1 VSARAAAA
9 VALALSLVLSAG
21 RASAQDVEAR
31 LDRSRIALGETTT
44 LRVTARGG
52 GDVRTPVFDLPDGIT
67 QVTSGRQ
74 QSFSW
79 VNGRASSETEFQ
91 FELMGEREGTYS
103 IGPIAVSVG
112 SKSFRSGQLSLTV
125 LSSLPTTGEST
136 GDQGGVPA
144 WLSSDVRPA
153 NPYVGQELMLR
164 VRLMQRVGFAED
176 PQYVPPPTTGF
187 WSDRPTA
194 PESYYAQ
201 DRGGRVLVTE
211 THTRLYPLAVGEA
224 TIGEAT
230 ALVVLEDDNPLAFL
244 AGGRQR
250 LLKSPG
256 IPVRVRPLPP
266 GAPAGFSGAV
276 GNFQLSWT
284 ADRAR
289 TSRDVP
295 ITVRLDVRGKGNLPL
310 VRTPSLAGTDY
321 EVFASTVDDSLGPPG
336 SVGPGRKRFQWT
348 LLPRHEGTLSVQ
360 SPEFSWFDPTAETYR
375 RAPLST
381 VRLDVTPPL
390 FTGAGAEGGFPRELI
405 ERPASPL
412 APRAQA
418 WGFALSGLG
427 LGLAARWW
435 ARGGRPAIDPARAE
449 AASLRAQA
457 SQAQGPEFWRAAE
470 AAIGWLQS
478 HGKVAD
484 SPEWRDVRTRVQAA
498 RYGGGA
504 GDESAVRRAVV
515 EQLRGALGGA
525 GARVPKRLLA
535 VLLALAALGA
545 CFWFGPRGG
554 DERTERA
561 ALAADT
567 AARRG
572 DLELARR
579 GWEQLWNG
587 GGHDARLAARIAW
600 VHAQAGEIGP
610 AALWVMRGEL
620 ADPRESSL
628 QWVEAKVREGGGL
641 IGATPARLPVRPFE
655 WSLLALLAGSLA
667 VWLWGRRMSAA
678 VVLALVALF
687 AATIDPAQGRWAA
700 RSGRAVVLER
710 AFVAGSGGSGVQLD
724 AGEMVRMLEQRGNQV
739 QIEAGR
745 VATGWVAA
753 QSVGRVVPLGAN
765 P

>member
-1 VSARAAAA
+1 MRARA
-9 VALALSLVLSAG
+9 VVGMVLAGSLLLGAG
-21 RASAQDVEAR
+21 PASAQDVEAR
-31 LDRSRIALGETTT
+31 LDRSRIALGETTN
-44 LRVTARGG
+44 LRVTVRGAGDARP
-52 GDVRTPVFDLPDGIT
+52 PVFDLPDGIQ

-79 VNGRASSETEFQ
+79 VNGRASAETEFQ

-103 IGPIAVSVG
+103 IGPILVSVG

-125 LSSLPTTGEST
+125 VAALPTTGDAA

-144 WLSSDVRPA
+144 WLNAEIRPV

-201 DRGGRVLVTE
+201 DRAGRVLVTE

-230 ALVVLEDDNPLAFL
+230 AVVVLEDDNPLAFL
-244 AGGRQR
+244 GGGRQR
-250 LLKSPG
+250 LLKSRE
-256 IPVRVRPLPP
+256 IPVHVRPLPP

-276 GNFQLSWT
+276 GTFQLSWT

-310 VRTPSLAGTDY
+310 VRTPPLSGNDF
-321 EVFASTVDDSLGPPG
+321 EVFASTVEDSLGPPG
-336 SVGPGRKRFQWT
+336 NVGPGRKRFQWT
-348 LLPRHEGTLSVQ
+348 LLPRHEGSLDVP
-360 SPEFSWFDPTAETYR
+360 SPEFSWFDPGAASYR
-375 RAPLST
+375 RAPVST
-381 VRLDVTPPL
+381 VHLEVTPPL
-390 FTGAGAEGGFPRELI
+390 FTSAGTEGGFPRELI
-405 ERPASPL
+405 ERPADPR
-412 APRAQA
+412 APRTQA
-418 WGFALSGLG
+418 WGFALSGIG

-435 ARGGRPAIDPARAE
+435 VRGGRPAIDPARME
-449 AASLRAQA
+449 AARLREQA
-457 SQAQGPEFWRAAE
+457 SQAKGPEFWRAAE
-470 AAIGWLQS
+470 SAIAWLGA
-478 HGKVAD
+478 HGKLTD
-484 SPEWRDVRTRVQAA
+484 SPEWREVRTRVQAA

-504 GDESAVRRAVV
+504 GDEGVVRRMVL
-515 EQLRGALGGA
+515 EQLRGALGG
-525 GARVPKRLLA
+525 GGPRVPQRLLA
-535 VLLALAALGA
+535 VLLALAALGV
-545 CFWFGPRGG
+545 CFWLGPRPG
-554 DERTERA
+554 DERADRA
-561 ALAADT
+561 AMAADA

-579 GWEQLWNG
+579 GWEQLWNQ

-610 AALWVMRGEL
+610 AALWVMRGQL
-620 ADPRESSL
+620 ADPREGSL
-628 QWVEAKVREGGGL
+628 RWVESKVREGGGL

-655 WSLLALLAGSLA
+655 WALLALLSGAFT
-667 VWLWGRRMSAA
+667 VWFWGRRMAPA
-678 VVLALVALF
+678 VVLGLVVLF
-687 AATIDPAQGRWAA
+687 AAIIDPAQGWWAA

-710 AFVAGSGGSGVQLD
+710 AFVAGSGGAGVQLD

-739 QIEAGR
+739 RVAAGR

-753 QSVGRVVPLGAN
+753 NAIGRVVPLGAN